1 MYFLNSGFWVICWSN
16 SEPTKRKME
25 QLLGFTE
32 IVRELSGGRVPEMD
46 GICLEFLETL
56 DVLGLLH

>member
-1 MYFLNSGFWVICWSN
+1 MYFLNSGFWVICCSN
-16 SEPTKRKME
+16 SEPTMRKVD

-32 IVRELSGGRVPEMD
+32 TVRQLSGGRVPGMD